1 MRVIAGAERGRK
13 LRAPRG
19 STTRPTGAKVREAIF
34 NILGPL
40 PPNPVLDLFAGTGA
54 LGIEALSR
62 GASRAT
68 FVERDQ
74 RALSALHRNLRE
86 FGLAD
91 RARVLDGKVTL
102 ALQRLSDDMK
112 QKGEKFGSVF
122 VDPPYAADEAESV
135 LGIIAGGDILD
146 TGAVVVVE
154 HDRHHLPPEKV
165 GTLHMVDRR
174 FYGDTGISFYRCQWE
189 LT

>member
-1 MRVIAGAERGRK
+1 MRVTAGAERGRK

-19 STTRPTGAKVREAIF
+19 ATTRPTGAKVREAIF

-40 PPNPVLDLFAGTGA
+40 PPSPVLDLFAGTGA

-86 FGLAD
+86 FDLAG
-91 RARVLDGKVTL
+91 RARVIVSSVEM
-102 ALQRLSDDMK
+102 ALHRLSVEE
-112 QKGEKFGSVF
+112 QEKFAWVF
-122 VDPPYAADEAESV
+122 VDPPYAAGAVESV
-135 LGIIAGGDILD
+135 LGLLSGGCLLD
-146 TGAVVVVE
+146 TGAVVIVE
-154 HDRHHLPPEKV
+154 HDRHNIPPERV
-165 GTLHMVDRR
+165 GVLEMVDRR
-174 FYGDTGISFYRCQWE
+174 FYGDTGLSFYRCERE
-189 LT
+189 LV

>member
-1 MRVIAGAERGRK
+1 MRVTAGAERGRK

-19 STTRPTGAKVREAIF
+19 ATTRPTGAKVREAIF

-40 PPNPVLDLFAGTGA
+40 SPNPVLDLFAGTGA

-86 FGLAD
+86 FELTD
-91 RARVLDGKVTL
+91 RARVLDGKVAV
-102 ALQRLSDDMK
+102 ALQRLADE
-112 QKGEKFGSVF
+112 KGDKFSWVF
-122 VDPPYAADEAESV
+122 VDPPYAAGEVEPV
-135 LGIIAGGDILD
+135 LALLSGGKILD
-146 TGAVVVVE
+146 S
-154 HDRHHLPPEKV
+154 LPPEKV
-165 GTLHMVDRR
+165 GTLEMVDRR
-174 FYGDTGISFYRCQWE
+174 FYGDTGVSFYRCQWE

>member
-1 MRVIAGAERGRK
+1 MRVTAGAERGRK

-19 STTRPTGAKVREAIF
+19 ATTRPTGSKVREAIF

-74 RALSALHRNLRE
+74 RALSALHRNLRS
-86 FGLAD
+86 FDLAS
-91 RARVLDGKVTL
+91 RARVLDSSVEM
-102 ALQRLSDDMK
+102 ALHRLSAEEP
-112 QKGEKFGSVF
+112 EKFAWVF
-122 VDPPYAADEAESV
+122 VDPPYAAGEVESV
-135 LGIIAGGDILD
+135 LSLLSGGRILEN
-146 TGAVVVVE
+146 GAVVIVE
-154 HDRHHLPPEKV
+154 HDRHNIPPDRV
-165 GTLHMVDRR
+165 GVLEMVDRR
-174 FYGDTGISFYRCQWE
+174 FYGDTGLSFYRQQLE
-189 LT
+189 LV